1 MKEFEYFIRKGIVKK
16 ISIDKARAES
26 LIQEAERKFKQVER
40 ILKKVGVD
48 NENANDIVESSCD
61 VLLGL
66 IRAKMFLKGFGAS
79 GLGAHEAEVSFLYE
93 LNFNEQEINFIQ
105 KLRYFRNGIMYY
117 GKKFDKEYAEKVI
130 EFTKNNFLKLKRI
143 LNLD

>member
-1 MKEFEYFIRKGIVKK
+1 MKEFEYFIKKGIVKK
-16 ISIDKARAES
+16 GFVDKARAES

-40 ILKKVGVD
+40 ILKKVGID
-48 NENANDIVESSCD
+48 DENANDVVEDSHD
-61 VLLGL
+61 ILLGL
-66 IRAKMFLKGFGAS
+66 IRARMFLEGFSAS
-79 GLGAHEAEVSFLYE
+79 GFGAHEAEISFLYK
-93 LNFNEQEINFIQ
+93 LDFIEQEINFIQ

-130 EFTKNNFLKLKRI
+130 NFTKQIFKKLKRI

>member
-1 MKEFEYFIRKGIVKK
+1 MREFEYFIKKGIVKK
-16 ISIDKARAES
+16 ISVDKARAEN
-26 LIQEAERKFKQVER
+26 LIEEANRKFKQFER

-48 NENANDIVESSCD
+48 NDNANDFVEDSCD
-61 VLLGL
+61 ILLGL
-66 IRAKMFLKGFGAS
+66 IRAKMFLEGFSAS
-79 GLGAHEAEVSFLYE
+79 GLGAHEAEVSFLYK
-93 LNFNEQEINFIQ
+93 LNFTEQEIDFVQ

-130 EFTKNNFLKLKRI
+130 KFTKENFQKLKKI